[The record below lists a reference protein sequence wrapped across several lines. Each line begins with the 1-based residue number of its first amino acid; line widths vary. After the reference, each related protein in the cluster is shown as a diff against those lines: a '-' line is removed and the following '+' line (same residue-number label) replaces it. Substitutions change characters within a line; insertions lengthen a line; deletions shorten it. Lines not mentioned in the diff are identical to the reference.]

1 MKVGTK
7 SALNS
12 TFVSPH
18 VTEPKM
24 CGKFLCLHQTRLVI
38 LFVLLFTGGLTM
50 PLHAENGTGPGLGLG
65 GGSLSP
71 INDTNGTEYHSSS
84 VYASSFD
91 YQWALSKSFS
101 ASLILQETG
110 GEGTMPSKP
119 EYKFYKSGI
128 IGLQFKV
135 WMGPLFLGL
144 HGGQYYLTWIES
156 MSAYSGIQ
164 QAGGNGYSIGFETSS
179 GWFLAAF
186 SDQSQTFTF
195 DEMPDQRV
203 EGNRVLLGY
212 RWK

>member
-1 MKVGTK
+1 MKGGIK

-18 VTEPKM
+18 VTEPTM
-24 CGKFLCLHQTRLVI
+24 CVKFLSLHQTRLVI
-38 LFVLLFTGGLTM
+38 FFVLLFTGGLTM

-65 GGSLSP
+65 RGSLSP
-71 INDTNGTEYHSSS
+71 INDNNKTEYHSSS

-135 WMGPLFLGL
+135 WLRPLFLGL
-144 HGGQYYLTWIES
+144 HGGQHYLTWIES
-156 MSAYSGIQ
+156 MSSYSSIK
-164 QAGGNGYSIGFETSS
+164 QASGSGYSIGFETGS
-179 GWFLAAF
+179 GWYLAAF
-186 SDQSQTFTF
+186 SDKSVTFEF

-203 EGNRVLLGY
+203 EGSRVLLGY

>member
-1 MKVGTK
+1 
-7 SALNS
+7 
-12 TFVSPH
+12 
-18 VTEPKM
+18 
-24 CGKFLCLHQTRLVI
+24 
-38 LFVLLFTGGLTM
+38 M

-135 WMGPLFLGL
+135 WMGPLFLGV
-144 HGGQYYLTWIES
+144 HGGQHYLTWIES
-156 MSAYSGIQ
+156 MSSYSSIK
-164 QAGGNGYSIGFETSS
+164 QAGGSGYSIGFETGS
-179 GWFLAAF
+179 GWYLAAF
-186 SDQSQTFTF
+186 YDKSGTFKF

-203 EGNRVLLGY
+203 EGNRVLLGF